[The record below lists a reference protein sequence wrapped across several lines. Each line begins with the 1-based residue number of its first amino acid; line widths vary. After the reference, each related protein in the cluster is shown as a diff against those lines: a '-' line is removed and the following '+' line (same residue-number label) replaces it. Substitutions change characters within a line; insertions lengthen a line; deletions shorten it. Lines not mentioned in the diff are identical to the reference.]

1 MEKNS
6 LSLSIQTSKYAISLI
21 DEYESFDAAFVWIL
35 DYWRYDMR
43 PQSEAIL
50 TADDISQ
57 KRKKRERERKGDVI
71 NWPLLN
77 FGCEGNHAK

>member
-1 MEKNS
+1 
-6 LSLSIQTSKYAISLI
+6 
-21 DEYESFDAAFVWIL
+21 
-35 DYWRYDMR
+35 MR